1 MRHKGIRIMTI
12 RNAGKFAGAIV
23 LSAGLAA
30 CATPGPNAS
39 IFGAKVAHDEIGLAT
54 RAQAALVNGEYDTAI
69 NYAEKAVAG
78 SPNDAGFR
86 ALLGNAYFASG
97 RFASAD
103 MAYADSLAILPAQP
117 QIILKRS
124 LVMIAQGRGDAA
136 VSLLDTAQGYVSESD
151 RGLALA
157 LAGRHQSAIA
167 VLDNAARSASG
178 DARTR
183 QNLALAYA
191 LSGDWNN
198 ARAIAAQDVP
208 ADQLDARLSQW
219 RTMAAPSHSAQ
230 QVAALTG
237 VTPAA
242 IDPGQPTRLALNPQA
257 VPQQRAATVTAPIQ
271 LQPAPSVSTQAIAA
285 NQAVSSPNVA
295 NVPPAA
301 VQPFTVARAE
311 TGRIEAAERPAANVR
326 YTEVPVI
333 EGDFEEADTLA
344 PLPAQPAAESAIM
357 TPADIAAMPVKMAEA
372 KATPSAG
379 LSSDATRFTQS
390 AASIT
395 AAAEALKGDS
405 QYVVQLGA
413 YNKRADLD
421 MGWAVA
427 TENFSPISKFK
438 PMAARADING
448 KKYYRLAAWGFA
460 GDAEARDFCM
470 SIKQAGG
477 DCWVREVAG
486 DAPFQLASR

>member
-1 MRHKGIRIMTI
+1 MTI
-12 RNAGKFAGAIV
+12 RNAKHIAGAIV
-23 LSAGLAA
+23 LTAGLSA

-39 IFGAKVAHDEIGLAT
+39 IFGSKVAHDEIGLAT
-54 RAQAALVNGEYDTAI
+54 RAQAALVQGEVETAI
-69 NYAEKAVAG
+69 HYAEKAVAG

-86 ALLGNAYFASG
+86 TLLGNAYFAAG

-103 MAYADSLAILPAQP
+103 QAYADSLSIMPAQP
-117 QIILKRS
+117 QTILKRS

-136 VSLLDTAQGYVSESD
+136 VSLLDTARGYVSESD

-157 LAGRHQSAIA
+157 LAGRHQSAIS

-208 ADQLDARLSQW
+208 ADQLDARLTQW
-219 RTMAAPSHSAQ
+219 RVMATPTHQSQ

-237 VTPAA
+237 VTPAQ
-242 IDPGQPTRLALNPQA
+242 IDPGQPTRLALAPQA
-257 VPQQRAATVTAPIQ
+257 DAGTQMAAVTLPPVAPQVGPVISTPLRVEQ
-271 LQPAPSVSTQAIAA
+271 SVEKFE
-285 NQAVSSPNVA
+285 VA
-295 NVPPAA
+295 NV
-301 VQPFTVARAE
+301 E
-311 TGRIEAAERPAANVR
+311 TNREFAERPAANVR
-326 YTEVPVI
+326 VTDIPVI
-333 EGDFEEADTLA
+333 DGEFQEIEEVA
-344 PLPAQPAAESAIM
+344 PQPVEAAPAPSIM
-357 TPADIAAMPVKMAEA
+357 TPADIAAMPVKFAEA
-372 KATPSAG
+372 KTAPSAG

-395 AAAEALKGDS
+395 AAAEALKGES
-405 QYVVQLGA
+405 KIVVQLGA
-413 YNKRADLD
+413 YSKRSQLD
-421 MGWAVA
+421 MGWEVSTA
-427 TENFSPISKFK
+427 NFAPIGDFK
-438 PMAARADING
+438 PMAARTEVGG

-477 DCWVREVAG
+477 ECWVREVAG
-486 DAPFQLASR
+486 DAPFKLASR

>member
-1 MRHKGIRIMTI
+1 MTI
-12 RNAGKFAGAIV
+12 RNAKHIAGAIV
-23 LSAGLAA
+23 LTAGLSA

-54 RAQAALVNGEYDTAI
+54 RAQAALVEGEVEKAI
-69 NYAEKAVAG
+69 HFAEKAVAG
-78 SPNDAGFR
+78 SPRDAGFR
-86 ALLGNAYFASG
+86 TLLGNAYFAAG

-103 MAYADSLAILPAQP
+103 MAYADSLSIMPAQP
-117 QIILKRS
+117 QTILKRS

-219 RTMAAPSHSAQ
+219 RVMATPTHQSQ

-237 VTPAA
+237 VTPAQF
-242 IDPGQPTRLALNPQA
+242 DPGQPTRLALNPQA
-257 VPQQRAATVTAPIQ
+257 DNGTRVAAATLPPVAPQVGPVISTP
-271 LQPAPSVSTQAIAA
+271 LRVEQPAPA
-285 NQAVSSPNVA
+285 
-295 NVPPAA
+295 PAA
-301 VQPFTVARAE
+301 PVA
-311 TGRIEAAERPAANVR
+311 IERFEVADVATDREFAERPAANVR
-326 YTEVPVI
+326 VTDIPVI
-333 EGDFEEADTLA
+333 DGEFKEIDTLA
-344 PLPAQPAAESAIM
+344 PLPAEQAESAPEPAIM
-357 TPADIAAMPVKMAEA
+357 TPADIAAMPMKLAEA
-372 KATPSAG
+372 KAAPSAG

-395 AAAEALKGDS
+395 AAAEALKGES
-405 QYVVQLGA
+405 QIVVQLGA
-413 YNKRADLD
+413 YSKRSQLD
-421 MGWAVA
+421 MGWEVSTAKFA
-427 TENFSPISKFK
+427 PIGDFK
-438 PMAARADING
+438 PMAARTELGG

-477 DCWVREVAG
+477 ECWVREVAG
-486 DAPFQLASR
+486 DAPFKLASR